1 MHSRQLNS
9 THRRGIVV
17 VVAAIFALLMV
28 LLSSGSD
35 ATTTPKNRAP
45 HAAASAQP
53 TVDPVPPD
61 ASSPSPTRTKASPGP
76 ELATSSTLAPLPTTK
91 STAIATLKPTVPILS
106 AKDKEAVSILGFW
119 WDTFVIALE
128 KSDGLRFTKEQ
139 LRQPQVTVVKKAT
152 CKQPTTN
159 MLGPKSRAS
168 LTYCDN
174 RLDFVPK
181 VFMTITDEGKLK
193 VAASGFLYHA
203 VDVAPASQLKG
214 RSKMELLGYLQA
226 QLSVA
231 LVDYQAITHPE
242 ASWAVVSP
250 VGSGHPDIDLGYV
263 RGVTD
268 LEG

>member
-9 THRRGIVV
+9 AHRRGIVV
-17 VVAAIFALLMV
+17 VVAAIFALLML

-35 ATTTPKNRAP
+35 ATTTPKNQGP
-45 HAAASAQP
+45 QAATSVWPA
-53 TVDPVPPD
+53 VEPVPPD
-61 ASSPSPTRTKASPGP
+61 TSSPSSTKVEAPPTPKP
-76 ELATSSTLAPLPTTK
+76 ATSSTQAPLPTPK
-91 STAIATLKPTVPILS
+91 ATAVATLKPTVPILS
-106 AKDKEAVSILGFW
+106 SKDKEAISILGFW

-139 LRQPQVTVVKKAT
+139 LRQPRVAIVKKAS
-152 CKQPTTN
+152 CKQPATN
-159 MLGPKSRAS
+159 MLGPKSRTS
-168 LTYCDN
+168 LTYCGE
-174 RLDFVPK
+174 RLDLVPN
-181 VFMTITDEGKLK
+181 VFMTITDEGKIK

-226 QLSVA
+226 HLSLA

-242 ASWAVVSP
+242 ASWAVVHP
-250 VGSGHPDIDLGYV
+250 VGSGHPDVNLGYV
-263 RGVTD
+263 RGVTE